1 MAEDRHGEADMTFW
15 EHLDVLRASLLKM
28 LAAMAVCSVVAFVCK
43 DALFDFILAPGC
55 SDFVTFRLLGRIG
68 TWAGAG
74 GMAPFTVKLINT
86 DLAAQFVLHMKAA
99 VFAGLLVAS
108 PYAIYLLFRFVSPA
122 LYEDERRYSVGI
134 TGGAYVMF
142 LVGVLLNYFL
152 IFPLTVRFLG
162 MYQVSGAVENV
173 ITLQS
178 YMDTLLMMSL
188 TMGVVFEVPVLCWL
202 LARAGFLTSGYM
214 RRYRKHA
221 VVVILVVAAV
231 ITPTSDVFTLLL
243 VALPITLLYEVSI
256 LLVRATER
264 KRQQT
269 A

>member
-28 LAAMAVCSVVAFVCK
+28 LTAMAVCSVVAFVCK

-108 PYAIYLLFRFVSPA
+108 PYAIYLLFRFSN
-122 LYEDERRYSVGI
+122 SK
-134 TGGAYVMF
+134 
-142 LVGVLLNYFL
+142 
-152 IFPLTVRFLG
+152 
-162 MYQVSGAVENV
+162 
-173 ITLQS
+173 
-178 YMDTLLMMSL
+178 
-188 TMGVVFEVPVLCWL
+188 
-202 LARAGFLTSGYM
+202 ARNHPSCGC
-214 RRYRKHA
+214 K
-221 VVVILVVAAV
+221 
-231 ITPTSDVFTLLL
+231 
-243 VALPITLLYEVSI
+243 
-256 LLVRATER
+256 LLVRGLLHQIRLAEPCS
-264 KRQQT
+264 KCSFQT
-269 A
+269 SHSSSFPKSCSACG